1 MRPRVKEERANP
13 LKSNGFSL
21 STALSSSS
29 SFPFLL
35 PSSSMAS
42 HFSPKP
48 SSLSVPPHS
57 SYILFRR
64 FPTLTVRTRRGLG
77 FPVNFPNG
85 RTFFRRSTGRLSDG
99 CLNLLCKSSHPT
111 TYFGFS
117 FLLPVQGWEGG
128 FAGRRVGS
136 RWRETV
142 ALKFLGS
149 AYSWR
154 QHVFS
159 ESDQHEFK
167 HNHEE
172 WINSVKPILDASISS
187 QLHDVLE
194 VADTEIENC
203 QSARMEIRSALN
215 SLLKVLNLYCMMS
228 DEIVRSLGPGR
239 FLDWKVLNAKGT
251 AGGVIIC
258 WDKRSL
264 EILGVEEGQ
273 FSISCR
279 FRNEGDGAIWVFTGV
294 YGPFPEMIGRAYG
307 RNLGQLEDCGRSRGA
322 WEEIST

>member
-1 MRPRVKEERANP
+1 MRPSVKEERANP

-64 FPTLTVRTRRGLG
+64 FQLWQSGLVAGLG

-111 TYFGFS
+111 TTLDSHFF
-117 FLLPVQGWEGG
+117 FQCRGWEGG

-142 ALKFLGS
+142 RRGAFLARGGGS
-149 AYSWR
+149 TDGGRRQWKKKKSWTGR
-154 QHVFS
+154 FEGNRPVYR
-159 ESDQHEFK
+159 SDHRFNRPNSGLNTFRFK
-167 HNHEE
+167 
-172 WINSVKPILDASISS
+172 WPDWTGIVTGRRSD
-187 QLHDVLE
+187 
-194 VADTEIENC
+194 
-203 QSARMEIRSALN
+203 RSA
-215 SLLKVLNLYCMMS
+215 
-228 DEIVRSLGPGR
+228 VRPAGPVR
-239 FLDWKVLNAKGT
+239 FLKSWFFVAIGYG
-251 AGGVIIC
+251 AVACSIIC
-258 WDKRSL
+258 PLDDL
-264 EILGVEEGQ
+264 LI
-273 FSISCR
+273 F
-279 FRNEGDGAIWVFTGV
+279 
-294 YGPFPEMIGRAYG
+294 
-307 RNLGQLEDCGRSRGA
+307 
-322 WEEIST
+322 